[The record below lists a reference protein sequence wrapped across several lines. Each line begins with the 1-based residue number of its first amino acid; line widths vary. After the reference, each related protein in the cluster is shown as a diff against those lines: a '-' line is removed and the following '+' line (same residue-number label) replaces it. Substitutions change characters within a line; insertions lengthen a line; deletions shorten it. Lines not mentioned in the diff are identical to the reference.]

1 MLMLLL
7 DQENIRETVTFPM
20 NSNETDQLMQAPNEI
35 SELQLREAH
44 IKIR

>member
-1 MLMLLL
+1 
-7 DQENIRETVTFPM
+7 M
-20 NSNETDQLMQAPNEI
+20 NSNGADQLMQASNEI